1 MSAELQI
8 ALFGRLSVTLGGQ
21 ELPDSA
27 WRSRPE
33 RRLLLI
39 LLGAR
44 GARVPAARLLDW
56 LWPDADP
63 SAGATTLRSA
73 ISGLRHTLEHESGA
87 RASSRYILTRD
98 GGYAW
103 NTESDAWVDAEVFL
117 ALTGGRRTT
126 DDTGALQSP
135 PLSVSDNS
143 QNLERAI
150 ALYRGDYLADE
161 AAVPWAVAT
170 REVLRER
177 FLIALHELADLRLA
191 ADAYDAASKLARHGL
206 AYDRLREPFYRVLM
220 QAHARA
226 GDVASA
232 LQSYERCRSVLDEE
246 LGAAPSAQ
254 TRALHAAIL
263 RGDLGRSGQ
272 QADQQIGRQADKEY
286 RPLARSP
293 RLPVSLPSFVGR
305 VSELA
310 ALNSLISALDQQRGA
325 VVAVVGEAGI
335 GKTRLVAEAL
345 RSIARAGTFT
355 IALRCVS
362 LERGLPFAPLSEAL
376 RPLLRAAP
384 VETFLRLPPAALAQ
398 VADLLPLL
406 RERLPGLP
414 MIAHS
419 PAEGPNHLLDGLV
432 DLALALAR
440 EQPLIIWCDDA
451 QWADDATL
459 AVLGRLARRAPR
471 HALLVVLAYR
481 SGELAENAVLHE
493 LLRTLGRELLLRSLV
508 LGRLNN
514 AEVAQILAELAHVTP
529 ARVAGLAPRLWASS
543 GGNPLFL
550 SVAVQSLIESRGA
563 RSLAAL
569 LPELEGGA
577 ALPDLSSASLLRDM
591 VLSRVERLPDSA
603 RMLLEQL
610 ALIGRSVSL
619 DLIEQLAGPAGLE
632 SARMLLERQFLAE
645 EADGRLAFSHDLV
658 RSIVVAVLTSPQRRL
673 LHRAAATAIARL
685 HGEKPERAA
694 ELAFHYEQSGHGT
707 EEDLL
712 RYAIIAG
719 DHARRSFGYRAA
731 LAHYEIGLRAVE
743 RMGTHAPVDTA
754 RRAFSGSLLMY
765 EALLEWD
772 GITNTAARYERW
784 AVHRPVLPPIVTPR
798 RLVLLR
804 ALMGDLAGAA
814 ALSVEQARRQ
824 PDATPALDDMLW
836 RTAIVLQPVEQ
847 GWRDGRWE
855 LRDQEIETQ
864 SSIANRQSSIAFT
877 QAHPL
882 PGVPAEDLPIAL
894 GADQAALALFQVG
907 WAALM
912 QGRLSDAEPCLL
924 RAYDL
929 ALENDQAAVAVIG
942 ALQIAHL
949 SALRGDTSATGRWI
963 ATSLDLAQRAPE
975 AAWATIWPRIHEAF
989 LLLLDHQY
997 LVARDRFVLLAARL
1011 RDLPTFQSHRASVEV
1026 GLGLLDLAN
1035 GDLVRASEQLE
1046 RALASPQLLYGFVYV
1061 AARHGQARIA
1071 ALRGDMQAARATLAH
1086 ALDYSARRSLLPE
1099 YVRTAVEIVRIER
1112 DFGDPT
1118 QVLALLRD
1126 AAELA
1131 RAAGLAPLATAAHA
1145 LLARMTA

>member
-8 ALFGRLSVTLGGQ
+8 ALLGRLFITLGGQ
-21 ELPDSA
+21 ELLDSA
-27 WRSRPE
+27 WRSRQE

-39 LLGAR
+39 LLAAR
-44 GARVPAARLLDW
+44 GARVPIERLLDW
-56 LWPDADP
+56 LWPDADQ

-103 NTESDAWVDAEVFL
+103 NTASGAWVDAEEFL
-117 ALTGGRRTT
+117 ALTDRESGTENREPMLG
-126 DDTGALQSP
+126 
-135 PLSVSDNS
+135 VSDRVE
-143 QNLERAI
+143 NLERAI

-161 AAVPWAVAT
+161 SDVRWAATT
-170 REVLRER
+170 REALRER
-177 FLIALHELADLRLA
+177 FLSALHELAELRLS
-191 ADAYDAASKLARHGL
+191 ADDYDAASELARRGL
-206 AYDRLREPFYRVLM
+206 ACDRLREPFYRLLM
-220 QAHARA
+220 RSHARA
-226 GDVASA
+226 GDVAGA
-232 LQSYERCRSVLDEE
+232 LQSYARCRSALDEE

-263 RGDLGRSGQ
+263 RGDE
-272 QADQQIGRQADKEY
+272 GRQERAGEWATSRLGDREY
-286 RPLARSP
+286 RPVA
-293 RLPVSLPSFVGR
+293 RLPRRPLAPSPFVGR
-305 VSELA
+305 AGELA
-310 ALNSLISALDQQRGA
+310 ALSDVISALDQQRGA

-345 RSIARAGTFT
+345 RSTARAGMFM

-384 VETFLRLPPAALAQ
+384 VETLRQLPPAALAQ
-398 VADLLPLL
+398 VADLLPVL
-406 RERLPGLP
+406 RERLPDLP
-414 MIAHS
+414 TLVHS
-419 PAEGPNHLLDGLV
+419 PAEGHNYLLDGLI

-459 AVLGRLARRAPR
+459 AALGRLARRAPR

-481 SGELAENAVLHE
+481 LGELAENTALHE
-493 LLRTLGRELLLRSLV
+493 LLRTLGRELLLRTLV
-508 LGRLNN
+508 LGRLAN
-514 AEVAQILAELAHVTP
+514 AEVAQILAGLARVAP

-550 SVAVQSLIESRGA
+550 AVAVQSLLEARGA

-569 LPELEGGA
+569 LPELEA
-577 ALPDLSSASLLRDM
+577 DATLPDLSSAPPLRDL
-591 VLSRVERLPDSA
+591 VLSRVERLPNSA

-610 ALIGRSVSL
+610 AVIGRPVSL

-632 SARMLLERQFLAE
+632 SAGLLLDRQFLAE
-645 EADGRLAFSHDLV
+645 EADQRLAFSHDLV
-658 RSIVVAVLTSPQRRL
+658 RSIIVAALMSPQRRL
-673 LHRAAATAIARL
+673 LHRAAATAITRL
-685 HGEKPERAA
+685 HGEKPARAA
-694 ELAFHYEQSGHGT
+694 ELAFHYEQSGHGA
-707 EEDLL
+707 EEELL
-712 RYAIIAG
+712 RYAIAAG
-719 DHARRSFGYRAA
+719 DYARRSFGYHSA
-731 LAHYEIGLRAVE
+731 LASYELGLRAVE
-743 RMGTHAPVDTA
+743 RMGALAPAAIA
-754 RRAFSGSLLMY
+754 RRAFAGSLLMY
-765 EALLEWD
+765 EALLDWD
-772 GITNTAARYERW
+772 GITSTAARYDRW
-784 AVHRPVLPPIVTPR
+784 AAHWPELPPIVTPR

-814 ALSVEQARRQ
+814 ALSVEQARRR
-824 PDATPALDDMLW
+824 PGATPALDDMLW
-836 RTAIVLQPVEQ
+836 RTAIVLQPVERLAT
-847 GWRDGRWE
+847 GAN
-855 LRDQEIETQ
+855 ETAARCRPTSNPQ
-864 SSIANRQSSIAFT
+864 PPTAFA

-894 GADQAALALFQVG
+894 GADEAALALFQVG

-912 QGRLSDAEPCLL
+912 QGLLGDAEPCLL

-929 ALENDQAAVAVIG
+929 ALENDQAAVAVVS

-949 SALRGDTSATGRWI
+949 SALRGDAGATDHWI
-963 ATSLDLAQRAPE
+963 ATSLDMAQRAPE

-989 LLLLDHQY
+989 LLLLDQQH
-997 LVARDRFVLLAARL
+997 VAARERFMLLAARL
-1011 RDLPTFQSHRASVEV
+1011 RDLLTFQSHRASIEV
-1026 GLGLLDLAN
+1026 GLGLLDLAS
-1035 GDLVRASEQLE
+1035 GDLARAAEQLE

-1061 AARHGQARIA
+1061 AARHGLARIA
-1071 ALRGDMQAARATLAH
+1071 ALRGDMQTARATLAH

-1099 YVRTAVEIVRIER
+1099 YVRTAIEIVRIER
-1112 DFGDPT
+1112 DFGDPAPA
-1118 QVLALLRD
+1118 LPLLRD

-1131 RAAGLAPLATAAHA
+1131 RAAGLEPLAAAASA
-1145 LLARMTA
+1145 LLARMAS